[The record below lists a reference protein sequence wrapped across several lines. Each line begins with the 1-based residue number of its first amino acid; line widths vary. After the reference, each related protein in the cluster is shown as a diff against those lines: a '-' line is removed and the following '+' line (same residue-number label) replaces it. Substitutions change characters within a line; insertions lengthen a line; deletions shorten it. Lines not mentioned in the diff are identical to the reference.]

1 MKWLFIGDIVGSFG
15 RMIVAKHLPRLRKEL
30 GLDFV
35 IANAENASHGKG
47 LMLRHY
53 EELLAAGIDVMTLGN
68 HYNAKGEIR
77 DYLPQT
83 LSLVRPLNLN
93 HPYPGVGSL
102 IFTIDGVKIRITNLL
117 GQAFMNEEV
126 TNPFDAL
133 EKVIQTG
140 EKTDLHIVDFHAEAT
155 GEKYA
160 MGYAFDGQITA
171 LFGTHTHVQTND
183 LRLLNHGTV
192 FLSDVGMTGPY
203 NGILGVKKETII
215 KRLWKQEKAVYE
227 LADDG
232 EVVFSAVFVE
242 TDLATKTH
250 QQFRTMMFRD
260 KVK

>member
-15 RMIVAKHLPRLRKEL
+15 RLMVAKHLPKLKERL

-47 LMLRHY
+47 LMRKHY
-53 EELLAAGIDVMTLGN
+53 EELLASGIDVMTLGN

-77 DYLPQT
+77 DYLDQT
-83 LSLVRPLNLN
+83 VSLVRPLNLK

-102 IFTIDGVKIRITNLL
+102 VFHVQNHSIRVTNIL

-126 TNPFDAL
+126 HNPFDAL
-133 EKVIQTG
+133 QNILEK
-140 EKTDLHIVDFHAEAT
+140 EAPTDLHIVDFHAEAT

-160 MGYAFDGQITA
+160 MGYAFSGKITA

-183 LRLLNHGTV
+183 LRLLEGTTL
-192 FLSDVGMTGPY
+192 FISDVGMTGPY
-203 NGILGVKKETII
+203 NGILGVKKENII
-215 KRLWKQEKAVYE
+215 QRLWKQEKTVYE
-227 LADDG
+227 LAEDG
-232 EVVFSAVFVE
+232 ESVLSAVFVE
-242 TDLATKTH
+242 TNQKGLPVSFKTILI
-250 QQFRTMMFRD
+250 TD

>member
-15 RMIVAKHLPRLRKEL
+15 RLMVAKHLPRLKQEL

-47 LMLRHY
+47 LMRKHY
-53 EELLAAGIDVMTLGN
+53 EELLASGIDVMTLGN

-83 LSLVRPLNLN
+83 LSLIRPLNLK
-93 HPYPGVGSL
+93 HAYPGVGSL
-102 IFTIDGVKIRITNLL
+102 VFKVNQLTIRVTNVL

-126 TNPFDAL
+126 QNPFDAL
-133 EKVIQTG
+133 AKVIEEG
-140 EKTDLHIVDFHAEAT
+140 EKTDLHVVDFHAEAT

-160 MGYAFDGQITA
+160 MGYAFDGKVTA
-171 LFGTHTHVQTND
+171 VFGTHTHVQTND
-183 LRLLNHGTV
+183 LRTLPQGTLY
-192 FLSDVGMTGPY
+192 LSDVGMTGP
-203 NGILGVKKETII
+203 NQGILGVKKETII
-215 KRLWKQEKAVYE
+215 ARLWKQDKTVYE

-232 EVVFSAVFVE
+232 EVVFSAVYVE
-242 TDLATKTH
+242 TDPLSHRAINSRLL
-250 QQFRTMMFRD
+250 QFID